1 MCFGGT
7 ASSRKSR
14 GTGVRNTEIEWLEP
28 LNSPIKNSRIPYHV
42 FRFFFLSTV
51 GGIKNIGGTVFHRE
65 GPGLADRIG
74 FPRSAHIKVG
84 KGGSNRS
91 LPGLIREGCR
101 SSVMILLVM
110 SPTSLFFV

>member
-1 MCFGGT
+1 MMCFGGT

-51 GGIKNIGGTVFHRE
+51 GGIKNIGG
-65 GPGLADRIG
+65 I
-74 FPRSAHIKVG
+74 SQ
-84 KGGSNRS
+84 GGSGIGRF
-91 LPGLIREGCR
+91 
-101 SSVMILLVM
+101 
-110 SPTSLFFV
+110 SPFSTH